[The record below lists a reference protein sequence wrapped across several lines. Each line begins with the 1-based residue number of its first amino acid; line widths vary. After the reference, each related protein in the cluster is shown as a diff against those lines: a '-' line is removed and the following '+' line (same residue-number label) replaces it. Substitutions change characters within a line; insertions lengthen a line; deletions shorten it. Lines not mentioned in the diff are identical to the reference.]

1 MVRHALKH
9 IFQKPTPDIDAS
21 DRTQQL
27 RAKTIYAGTV
37 DLAKTLANGIYK
49 TYNGPYEVNN
59 QGGNSNLV
67 ASRTYDDLLSITKGK
82 VLLNQLP
89 LNSSTQNY
97 YQQNFAGGQMYE
109 GNYNQF
115 NPSFN
120 FTGRTGCNNSVL
132 VYDIGSTGF
141 TGPASYDAN
150 GGFIG
155 ATGPTGAGGSDNNK
169 HIFVDPNHCYYS
181 DPCLLD
187 ASYTRFV
194 NPVLSGLTGSGPF
207 TAQQII
213 SADQYRGFSY
223 PMPNFNLTCVQQLPD
238 QSDGPL
244 FCPPPPPTLSS
255 FTISHQSYGASS
267 FQITPPT
274 SNSPGTFTYFSSNP
288 NVATIVGD
296 MITIVGIGSSQ
307 ITALQ
312 AASTNFTTGSITTTF
327 TVNKGSPNLYNFS
340 ISSKNYGDSSFQ
352 ITPPSSNSSGAFTY
366 SSSNTTVATVVGD
379 TITIVGAG
387 SSQITAL
394 QAATTNFTSGS
405 TSTNFT
411 VNQIS
416 PTFNTFNIPSKNYGD
431 SSFQITP
438 PSSSST
444 GAFTYSSSDTS
455 VATVVGNVVT
465 IVGAGSSQITALQAA
480 TTNYTSGSTS
490 TTFTVNPGSPNLLL
504 SLPVVENN
512 VTPFSFSLPPY
523 TSSSNTATP
532 FTYSSSDTNV
542 ATITGPN
549 LDQITVIGNGT
560 SIITVSQAAAGNY
573 TSESFQATFYVA
585 VKIYNVVA
593 PDAVTKSQGDYPTR
607 PVNTNLIFGQV
618 NINTNDVL
626 VNATMQF
633 PMEYDNSKP
642 IYLYFR
648 SNTFLSAPVATV
660 TFHPQSN
667 SQIFTFPTPLTWTQ
681 SSGTYYT
688 MWSQIDVTTGLGA
701 NPNLHMVITDENGTL
716 PIWMWAGSIYKLP

>member
-1 MVRHALKH
+1 
-9 IFQKPTPDIDAS
+9 
-21 DRTQQL
+21 
-27 RAKTIYAGTV
+27 
-37 DLAKTLANGIYK
+37 
-49 TYNGPYEVNN
+49 
-59 QGGNSNLV
+59 
-67 ASRTYDDLLSITKGK
+67 

-223 PMPNFNLTCVQQLPD
+223 PMPNFILTCVQQLPD

-274 SNSPGTFTYFSSNP
+274 SNSPGAFTYSSSNP
-288 NVATIVGD
+288 NVATIVGNVV
-296 MITIVGIGSSQ
+296 TIVGVGSSQ

-312 AASTNFTTGSITTTF
+312 AASTNFTSGSITTTL
-327 TVNKGSPNLYNFS
+327 TVNQGSPTLSNFNIPS
-340 ISSKNYGDSSFQ
+340 KISGQSPFQ
-352 ITPPSSNSSGAFTY
+352 ITPPTTTNSPGTFTY

-387 SSQITAL
+387 HSQITAL
-394 QAATTNFTSGS
+394 QAAT
-405 TSTNFT
+405 
-411 VNQIS
+411 Q
-416 PTFNTFNIPSKNYGD
+416 
-431 SSFQITP
+431 
-438 PSSSST
+438 
-444 GAFTYSSSDTS
+444 
-455 VATVVGNVVT
+455 
-465 IVGAGSSQITALQAA
+465 
-480 TTNYTSGSTS
+480 NYTSASIQ
-490 TTFTVNPGSPNLLL
+490 TTFTVNTLSVVAVGSVGSGSNTIIYSSDGMNWFPSTNGNAMFNGGSGVAWNGTDRWVAVGGPLINSIATSTDGISWTSSGRGGLSTGGNGVAWNGSIWVAVGSATNTITTSPDGISWTPRGNLVIDTFASGVAWSSSL
-504 SLPVVENN
+504 SLWVAVGFGSNTIATSTDGIN
-512 VTPFSFSLPPY
+512 WTGRGNTIFTLNSYGDGGRSVAW
-523 TSSSNTATP
+523 SSSLSLWVAVGVGTTNTIATS
-532 FTYSSSDTNV
+532 TDGINW
-542 ATITGPN
+542 TGR
-549 LDQITVIGNGT
+549 GT
-560 SIITVSQAAAGNY
+560 SIFTNGGSGVAWNG
-573 TSESFQATFYVA
+573 TDRWVA
-585 VKIYNVVA
+585 V
-593 PDAVTKSQGDYPTR
+593 G
-607 PVNTNLIFGQV
+607 
-618 NINTNDVL
+618 
-626 VNATMQF
+626 
-633 PMEYDNSKP
+633 
-642 IYLYFR
+642 
-648 SNTFLSAPVATV
+648 
-660 TFHPQSN
+660 
-667 SQIFTFPTPLTWTQ
+667 
-681 SSGTYYT
+681 SGTNT
-688 MWSQIDVTTGLGA
+688 IATSTDGINWTGLGA
-701 NPNLHMVITDENGTL
+701 SIFTNGYGVVWSIPLSKWIAVGAGTNTIAISSDGINWTPSNNGNSLITSGVGV
-716 PIWMWAGSIYKLP
+716 ASK

>member
-1 MVRHALKH
+1 
-9 IFQKPTPDIDAS
+9 
-21 DRTQQL
+21 
-27 RAKTIYAGTV
+27 
-37 DLAKTLANGIYK
+37 
-49 TYNGPYEVNN
+49 
-59 QGGNSNLV
+59 
-67 ASRTYDDLLSITKGK
+67 
-82 VLLNQLP
+82 
-89 LNSSTQNY
+89 
-97 YQQNFAGGQMYE
+97 
-109 GNYNQF
+109 
-115 NPSFN
+115 
-120 FTGRTGCNNSVL
+120 

-223 PMPNFNLTCVQQLPD
+223 PMPNFILTCVQQLPD

-255 FTISHQSYGASS
+255 FTISPQSYGASS
-267 FQITPPT
+267 FQITQPT
-274 SNSPGTFTYFSSNP
+274 SNSPGTFTYSSSNP
-288 NVATIVGD
+288 NVATIVGNVV
-296 MITIVGIGSSQ
+296 TIVGVGSSQ

-405 TSTNFT
+405 TSTTFT

-416 PTFNTFNIPSKNYGD
+416 PTFNTFSIPSKNYGDSSFQITPPSSSSTGDFTYSSSNTTVATVVGNVVTIVGAGSSQITALQAATQNYTSGSTSTTFTVNQISPTFNTFSIPSQNYGD

-455 VATVVGNVVT
+455 VATVVGDTIT
-465 IVGAGSSQITALQAA
+465 IVGVGSPQITALQAA

-512 VTPFSFSLPPY
+512 VTPFSLPPY

-607 PVNTNLIFGQV
+607 PVNTDLIFGQV

>member
-9 IFQKPTPDIDAS
+9 IFQKPTPDIDAG

-223 PMPNFNLTCVQQLPD
+223 PMSNFNLTCSQPNLNQEV
-238 QSDGPL
+238 GPL
-244 FCPPPPPTLSS
+244 FCSSPDIPAPNPPAPNPIPLVVAVGSNINYPN
-255 FTISHQSYGASS
+255 TIATSQDG
-267 FQITPPT
+267 ITW
-274 SNSPGTFTYFSSNP
+274 SELGN
-288 NVATIVGD
+288 
-296 MITIVGIGSSQ
+296 
-307 ITALQ
+307 
-312 AASTNFTTGSITTTF
+312 TTF
-327 TVNKGSPNLYNFS
+327 SANGFHVAWNGYTWVAVGNGSTTIATSSDGMNWIPRSS
-340 ISSKNYGDSSFQ
+340 IFDAGLAVA
-352 ITPPSSNSSGAFTY
+352 SNG
-366 SSSNTTVATVVGD
+366 SNTWVAIGQGTN
-379 TITIVGAG
+379 TIA
-387 SSQITAL
+387 
-394 QAATTNFTSGS
+394 NS
-405 TSTNFT
+405 T
-411 VNQIS
+411 
-416 PTFNTFNIPSKNYGD
+416 D
-431 SSFQITP
+431 
-438 PSSSST
+438 
-444 GAFTYSSSDTS
+444 
-455 VATVVGNVVT
+455 
-465 IVGAGSSQITALQAA
+465 
-480 TTNYTSGSTS
+480 
-490 TTFTVNPGSPNLLL
+490 
-504 SLPVVENN
+504 
-512 VTPFSFSLPPY
+512 
-523 TSSSNTATP
+523 
-532 FTYSSSDTNV
+532 
-542 ATITGPN
+542 
-549 LDQITVIGNGT
+549 NG
-560 SIITVSQAAAGNY
+560 
-573 TSESFQATFYVA
+573 
-585 VKIYNVVA
+585 
-593 PDAVTKSQGDYPTR
+593 
-607 PVNTNLIFGQV
+607 
-618 NINTNDVL
+618 
-626 VNATMQF
+626 
-633 PMEYDNSKP
+633 
-642 IYLYFR
+642 
-648 SNTFLSAPVATV
+648 
-660 TFHPQSN
+660 
-667 SQIFTFPTPLTWTQ
+667 LTWTGLGNTIF
-681 SSGTYYT
+681 SSGGNAGVAYGSN
-688 MWSQIDVTTGLGA
+688 MWVAVGEGTNTIATSSDGIHWNGLGNTILNQGTGVA
-701 NPNLHMVITDENGTL
+701 YGSNSWVAVGGGVGNKIVTSSNGIDWNSSASGNSIFNDACMGIAWNGSNLWVAVGGGLDSKGRIATSSDGMNWISSNNGSTIFNDTCNGVAWNSSLQLWVAVGGGGGTNYVIATSPDGVNWIGRDGNT
-716 PIWMWAGSIYKLP
+716 IFSTGRGVASN